1 MALKIKHQG
10 EENQKLKIKNF
21 GHEVEAG
28 SGEISES
35 PVEASAQSVFG
46 LRAPLIL
53 FNFKRVYN
61 NYTLDKRFYI

>member
-10 EENQKLKIKNF
+10 EENQKIKIKNS

-46 LRAPLIL
+46 L
-53 FNFKRVYN
+53 
-61 NYTLDKRFYI
+61 